1 MIISVAG
8 IISMVG
14 IISVA
19 VQEVQWGMGASALFR
34 IFFKMESF
42 FRFSLSST
50 RKTVFSG
57 TRNAVFRKRSPER
70 SFFENAGLSFLCGR
84 TKTEAFE
91 NDHVIH
97 VHLSYIIVE
106 GKGYYRMS
114 FIISNCPVEG
124 QKRGIRYMCTRILFR
139 KRRKNLRF

>member
-1 MIISVAG
+1 
-8 IISMVG
+8 
-14 IISVA
+14 
-19 VQEVQWGMGASALFR
+19 MGASALFR

-97 VHLSYIIVE
+97 VHLSYITVE

-124 QKRGIRYMCTRILFR
+124 QKRGHTLHVYAYFVSKTENCYFYGLVISYSCLNNSRSLLQLQVI
-139 KRRKNLRF
+139 